1 MWNMASTA
9 TSGEEQMAEEMGF
22 RAALSIPFQEAIKK
36 VTAALRAEGF
46 GVLTQIDM
54 KTTFKDKLNADFRRF
69 VILGACS
76 PPLAYRALAANGD
89 VGLLLPCNVTVQE
102 DGDGVAVT
110 AVNPVALLGA
120 LEDDVTAKA
129 VAIEAR
135 DKLERV
141 IGSLKI

>member
-1 MWNMASTA
+1 
-9 TSGEEQMAEEMGF
+9 MAEEMGF
-22 RAALSIPFQEAIKK
+22 RAALSIPFQEAIRK
-36 VTAALRAEGF
+36 VTAALKSEGF

-69 VILGACS
+69 VILGACN
-76 PPLAYRALAANGD
+76 PALAYRALAANGD

-102 DGDGVAVT
+102 DGDKVAVT

-129 VAIEAR
+129 VAGEAR
-135 DKLERV
+135 EKLQRV
-141 IGSLKI
+141 INGLTG